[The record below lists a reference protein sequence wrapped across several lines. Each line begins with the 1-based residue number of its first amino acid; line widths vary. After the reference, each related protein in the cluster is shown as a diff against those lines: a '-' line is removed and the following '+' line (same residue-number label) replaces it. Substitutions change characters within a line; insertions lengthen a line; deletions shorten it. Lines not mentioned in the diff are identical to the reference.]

1 MLEGLHRGSLLLLLL
16 LASNAVCATDSNHAS
31 ENGRSGASTTAG
43 TTKGAPLASLP
54 VSASTVV
61 QSRPTDSTC
70 ISGTVNYITHT
81 LPQQCLR
88 TDCTSINGTQIS
100 SSKVISTATHAVTQP
115 VVTHSQNATWGPP
128 VPDIIVSGSETT
140 ITVSSTESSS
150 AATPYSLTDRRS
162 TPATSSAAE
171 VTLSQG
177 TANEEESLFDSAA
190 FLSFEEWK
198 KQDLARTGQSP
209 ENLGQA
215 RPQSGNRQRPGLNNA
230 LDTLGEDSE
239 IDLDFAGFGNAA
251 AAVSSSDVGNP
262 QAASS
267 AKGIP
272 DSFASVHSAATTAKL
287 RSRDAGTTC
296 KARTNYASFDCAATM
311 MKQNAECKHSS
322 SILVEN
328 KDSYMLNKCSAS
340 NKFFIVELCN
350 DIHIDTIVLANYEF
364 FSSSFRHFRVSITDR
379 YPVKAEKWKDL
390 GTFEARNTREVQAFI
405 IDEPQIWARYLRI
418 EMLTHF
424 GSEYYCPVSLL
435 RVHGRTMMQEFRQE
449 EEMARGELS
458 DEVASLE
465 IEGAPPVEAQ
475 EPLTAT
481 DDLEKATVQALPPIE
496 TSTSTKAAVAATG
509 SSANVTS
516 STSAELNIPDLKLT
530 ATGVTPPP
538 GPVLDAMTCAPS
550 HMPSISSQYSAVN
563 KSMILEV
570 AAQKGEI
577 VAQDIENATTFSAS
591 HSPSPASSS
600 QSYPAPSIETS
611 PAFSAPSSTITTS
624 SDTASNL
631 TKSTATEISSDMS
644 ASTRNLTSS
653 TKALL
658 PGNASG
664 IALNTTRSSP
674 VASPA
679 PPSSS
684 QESFFKSISKRL
696 QQLESNSTLSLQY
709 IEEQSRIL
717 RDAFNKVEKRQIS
730 ATTNLLSQLN
740 QTVMSELQGF
750 QQAYDQLWQGT
761 VIELDGQRDRYQRE
775 MLALSSR
782 LTLVADELVWQKRM
796 GIVQSTLLL
805 VCLSLVLF
813 TRQGNTGYVETTL
826 AQQLMSRSQAA
837 LRAGWE
843 SDPNSPS
850 SPASRSPVSI
860 FRRKLWKG
868 NNGALNGTLSED
880 GDTRPQTRDGAAPS
894 ARIELPTPAEED
906 EEEGVEDP
914 RDGPSRTQS
923 SPPAPERGIQ
933 RPTSSCGG
941 SSNASPE
948 RADA

>member
-1 MLEGLHRGSLLLLLL
+1 M
-16 LASNAVCATDSNHAS
+16 
-31 ENGRSGASTTAG
+31 
-43 TTKGAPLASLP
+43 
-54 VSASTVV
+54 
-61 QSRPTDSTC
+61 
-70 ISGTVNYITHT
+70 
-81 LPQQCLR
+81 
-88 TDCTSINGTQIS
+88 NGTQTS
-100 SSKVISTATHAVTQP
+100 SGKVVNTATHTANQPAVIDST
-115 VVTHSQNATWGPP
+115 NAALETPT
-128 VPDIIVSGSETT
+128 VSGNQTT
-140 ITVSSTESSS
+140 TAVSSTGSPP
-150 AATPYSLTDRRS
+150 AVTPYSATGGQA
-162 TPATSSAAE
+162 TPATPSVAE
-171 VTLSQG
+171 VTVSQD

-209 ENLGQA
+209 ENLGHE

-251 AAVSSSDVGNP
+251 AAASSRGDNSP
-262 QAASS
+262 EAASS

-272 DSFASVHSAATTAKL
+272 DASGSGQSATATARL

-311 MKQNAECKHSS
+311 MKQNAECKHAS

-350 DIHIDTIVLANYEF
+350 DVHIDTIVLANYEF
-364 FSSSFRHFRVSITDR
+364 FSSSFRHFRVSVTDR
-379 YPVKAEKWKDL
+379 YPVKADKWKDL
-390 GTFEARNTREVQAFI
+390 GTFEARNTRGVQAFLV
-405 IDEPQIWARYLRI
+405 DEPQIWARYVRI
-418 EMLTHF
+418 EMLTHY

-465 IEGAPPVEAQ
+465 IELPPPVQAQ

-481 DDLEKATVQALPPIE
+481 DELEKATVQALPPIV
-496 TSTSTKAAVAATG
+496 TSTNTKAAGAAAG
-509 SSANVTS
+509 SSANATS
-516 STSAELNIPDLKLT
+516 STSTDLNVADSNLT
-530 ATGVTPPP
+530 ATGATPPL
-538 GPVLDAMTCAPS
+538 GPILDAMTCAPS
-550 HMPSISSQYSAVN
+550 HMPSSSSVQSTFN
-563 KSMILEV
+563 KSMIMEV
-570 AAQKGEI
+570 AAHKSEI
-577 VAQDIENATTFSAS
+577 IIRNIDNATTFSAS
-591 HSPSPASSS
+591 HSPSPASSR
-600 QSYPAPSIETS
+600 PSHSALSLENS
-611 PAFSAPSSTITTS
+611 PALTS
-624 SDTASNL
+624 EVPRI
-631 TKSTATEISSDMS
+631 TATEIASNITT
-644 ASTRNLTSS
+644 STRNLTNS
-653 TKALL
+653 TKASL

-664 IALNTTRSSP
+664 IAANTTRSSP
-674 VASPA
+674 MFSPA

-717 RDAFNKVEKRQIS
+717 RDAFNKVEKRQIA
-730 ATTNLLSQLN
+730 ATTTFLSQLN
-740 QTVMSELQGF
+740 QTVMNELQGF

-860 FRRKLWKG
+860 FRRKLWKS

-894 ARIELPTPAEED
+894 DRIELPTPDEHDEED
-906 EEEGVEDP
+906 GEGVVEEA

-923 SPPAPERGIQ
+923 SPPAPERGVH
-933 RPTSSCGG
+933 RPTSSGGG
-941 SSNASPE
+941 SRNSSSG
-948 RADA
+948 RDDA

>member
-1 MLEGLHRGSLLLLLL
+1 M
-16 LASNAVCATDSNHAS
+16 
-31 ENGRSGASTTAG
+31 
-43 TTKGAPLASLP
+43 
-54 VSASTVV
+54 
-61 QSRPTDSTC
+61 
-70 ISGTVNYITHT
+70 
-81 LPQQCLR
+81 
-88 TDCTSINGTQIS
+88 NGTQTS
-100 SSKVISTATHAVTQP
+100 SGKVVNTATHTANQPAVIDSTSAALETP
-115 VVTHSQNATWGPP
+115 T
-128 VPDIIVSGSETT
+128 VSGNQTT
-140 ITVSSTESSS
+140 TAVSSTGSPP
-150 AATPYSLTDRRS
+150 AVTPYSATGGQA
-162 TPATSSAAE
+162 TPATPSVAE
-171 VTLSQG
+171 VTVSQD

-209 ENLGQA
+209 ENLGHE
-215 RPQSGNRQRPGLNNA
+215 RPQSGNRQPRSN
-230 LDTLGEDSE
+230 
-239 IDLDFAGFGNAA
+239 LDFAGFGNAA
-251 AAVSSSDVGNP
+251 AAASSRGDNSP
-262 QAASS
+262 EAASS

-272 DSFASVHSAATTAKL
+272 DASGSGQSATATARL

-311 MKQNAECKHSS
+311 MKQNAECKHAS

-364 FSSSFRHFRVSITDR
+364 FSSSFRHFRVSVTDR
-379 YPVKAEKWKDL
+379 YPVKADKWKDL
-390 GTFEARNTREVQAFI
+390 GTFEARNTREVQAFLV
-405 IDEPQIWARYLRI
+405 DEPQIWARYVRI
-418 EMLTHF
+418 DMLTHY

-458 DEVASLE
+458 DEVAGLE
-465 IEGAPPVEAQ
+465 IELPPPVQAQ

-481 DDLEKATVQALPPIE
+481 DELGKATVQALPPIV
-496 TSTSTKAAVAATG
+496 TSTNTKAAVAATG
-509 SSANVTS
+509 SSANATS
-516 STSAELNIPDLKLT
+516 STSTDLNVPDSSLT
-530 ATGVTPPP
+530 ATGATPPLSP
-538 GPVLDAMTCAPS
+538 ILDAMTCAPS
-550 HMPSISSQYSAVN
+550 HMPSSSSVHSTLN
-563 KSMILEV
+563 KSMIMEV
-570 AAQKGEI
+570 AAHKSETI
-577 VAQDIENATTFSAS
+577 IRNIDNTTTFSAS
-591 HSPSPASSS
+591 HSPSPASYSPS
-600 QSYPAPSIETS
+600 HSAPSLENS
-611 PAFSAPSSTITTS
+611 PALSAPSSTVTTS
-624 SDTASNL
+624 SDTASEIPRI
-631 TKSTATEISSDMS
+631 TATEIASNIT
-644 ASTRNLTSS
+644 ASTRNLTNS
-653 TKALL
+653 TKASL
-658 PGNASG
+658 PGNASS
-664 IALNTTRSSP
+664 IASNTTRSSP
-674 VASPA
+674 AASPA

-717 RDAFNKVEKRQIS
+717 RDAFNKVEKRQIA
-730 ATTNLLSQLN
+730 ATTTFLSQLN

-782 LTLVADELVWQKRM
+782 LTLVADELLWQKRM

-813 TRQGNTGYVETTL
+813 TRQGNAGYVETTL

-860 FRRKLWKG
+860 FRRRLWKS
-868 NNGALNGTLSED
+868 NNGALIGTLSED
-880 GDTRPQTRDGAAPS
+880 GDTRPQTRDGAALS
-894 ARIELPTPAEED
+894 TRIDLPTPDEHDEED
-906 EEEGVEDP
+906 EEGVVEEA
-914 RDGPSRTQS
+914 RDGPLRTQS
-923 SPPAPERGIQ
+923 SPPAPERGVQ
-933 RPTSSCGG
+933 RPPSSGDG
-941 SSNASPE
+941 SRNSSTGRE
-948 RADA
+948 DA

>member
-1 MLEGLHRGSLLLLLL
+1 MLEGLRRGSLLLLLL
-16 LASNAVCATDSNHAS
+16 LASNAVYATDRQHAS
-31 ENGRSGASTTAG
+31 ESGTSETSTAG
-43 TTKGAPLASLP
+43 TTKGVPLASLP
-54 VSASTVV
+54 LSASAVV
-61 QSRPTDSTC
+61 QSRPTNSTC

-88 TDCTSINGTQIS
+88 TDRASMNGTQTS
-100 SSKVISTATHAVTQP
+100 SGKVVNTATHTANQPAVIDSTSAALETP
-115 VVTHSQNATWGPP
+115 T
-128 VPDIIVSGSETT
+128 VSGNQTT
-140 ITVSSTESSS
+140 TAVSSTGSPP
-150 AATPYSLTDRRS
+150 AVTPYSATGGQA
-162 TPATSSAAE
+162 TPATPSVAE
-171 VTLSQG
+171 VTVSQD

-209 ENLGQA
+209 ENLGHE

-251 AAVSSSDVGNP
+251 AAASSRGDNSP
-262 QAASS
+262 EAASS

-272 DSFASVHSAATTAKL
+272 DASGSGQSATATARL

-311 MKQNAECKHSS
+311 MKQNAECKHAS

-364 FSSSFRHFRVSITDR
+364 FSSSFRHFRVSVTDR
-379 YPVKAEKWKDL
+379 YPVKADKWKDL
-390 GTFEARNTREVQAFI
+390 GTFEARNTREVQAFLV
-405 IDEPQIWARYLRI
+405 DEPQIWARYVRI
-418 EMLTHF
+418 DMLTHY

-458 DEVASLE
+458 DEVAGLE
-465 IEGAPPVEAQ
+465 IELPPPVQAQ

-481 DDLEKATVQALPPIE
+481 DELGKATVQALPPIV
-496 TSTSTKAAVAATG
+496 TSTNTKAAVAATG
-509 SSANVTS
+509 SSANATS
-516 STSAELNIPDLKLT
+516 STSTDLNVPDSSLT
-530 ATGVTPPP
+530 ATGATPPLSP
-538 GPVLDAMTCAPS
+538 ILDAMTCAPS
-550 HMPSISSQYSAVN
+550 HMPSSSSVHSTLN
-563 KSMILEV
+563 KSMIMEV
-570 AAQKGEI
+570 AAHKSETI
-577 VAQDIENATTFSAS
+577 IRNIDNTTTFSAS
-591 HSPSPASSS
+591 HSPSPASYS
-600 QSYPAPSIETS
+600 PSH
-611 PAFSAPSSTITTS
+611 SAPSLENSP
-624 SDTASNL
+624 A
-631 TKSTATEISSDMS
+631 
-644 ASTRNLTSS
+644 LTS
-653 TKALL
+653 L
-658 PGNASG
+658 PGNASS
-664 IALNTTRSSP
+664 IASNTTRSSP
-674 VASPA
+674 AASPA

-717 RDAFNKVEKRQIS
+717 RDAFNKVEKRQIA
-730 ATTNLLSQLN
+730 ATTTFLSQLN

-782 LTLVADELVWQKRM
+782 LTLVADELLWQKRM

-813 TRQGNTGYVETTL
+813 TRQGNAGYVETTL

-860 FRRKLWKG
+860 FRRRLWKS
-868 NNGALNGTLSED
+868 NNGALIGTLSED
-880 GDTRPQTRDGAAPS
+880 GDTRPQTRDGAALS
-894 ARIELPTPAEED
+894 TRIDLPTPDEHDEED
-906 EEEGVEDP
+906 EEGVVEEA
-914 RDGPSRTQS
+914 RDGPLRTQS
-923 SPPAPERGIQ
+923 SPPAPERGVQ
-933 RPTSSCGG
+933 RPPSSGDG
-941 SSNASPE
+941 SRNSSTGRE
-948 RADA
+948 DA

>member
-1 MLEGLHRGSLLLLLL
+1 MLEGLRRGSLLLLLL
-16 LASNAVCATDSNHAS
+16 LASNAVYATDRQHAS
-31 ENGRSGASTTAG
+31 ESGRSETSTAG
-43 TTKGAPLASLP
+43 TTKGVPLASLP
-54 VSASTVV
+54 LSASAVV
-61 QSRPTDSTC
+61 QSRPTNSTC

-88 TDCTSINGTQIS
+88 TDRASMNGTQTS
-100 SSKVISTATHAVTQP
+100 SGKVVNTATHTANQPAVIDSTSAALETP
-115 VVTHSQNATWGPP
+115 T
-128 VPDIIVSGSETT
+128 VSGNQTT
-140 ITVSSTESSS
+140 TAVSSTGSPP
-150 AATPYSLTDRRS
+150 AVTPYSATGGQA
-162 TPATSSAAE
+162 TPATPSVAE
-171 VTLSQG
+171 VTVSQD

-209 ENLGQA
+209 ENLGHE

-251 AAVSSSDVGNP
+251 AAASSRGDNSP
-262 QAASS
+262 EAASS

-272 DSFASVHSAATTAKL
+272 DASGSGQSATATARL

-311 MKQNAECKHSS
+311 MKQNAECKHAS

-364 FSSSFRHFRVSITDR
+364 FSSSFRHFRVSVTDR
-379 YPVKAEKWKDL
+379 YPVKADKWKDL
-390 GTFEARNTREVQAFI
+390 GTFEARNTREVQAFLV
-405 IDEPQIWARYLRI
+405 DEPQIWARYVRI
-418 EMLTHF
+418 DMLTHY

-458 DEVASLE
+458 DEVAGLE
-465 IEGAPPVEAQ
+465 IELPPPVQAQ

-481 DDLEKATVQALPPIE
+481 DELGKATVQALPPIV
-496 TSTSTKAAVAATG
+496 TSTNTKAAVAATG
-509 SSANVTS
+509 SSANATS
-516 STSAELNIPDLKLT
+516 STSTDLNVPDSSLT
-530 ATGVTPPP
+530 ATGATPPLSP
-538 GPVLDAMTCAPS
+538 ILDAMTCAPS
-550 HMPSISSQYSAVN
+550 HMPSSSSVHSTLN
-563 KSMILEV
+563 KSMIMEV
-570 AAQKGEI
+570 AAHKSETI
-577 VAQDIENATTFSAS
+577 IRNIDNTTTFSAS
-591 HSPSPASSS
+591 HSPSPASYS
-600 QSYPAPSIETS
+600 PSH
-611 PAFSAPSSTITTS
+611 SAPSLENSPALTTEI
-624 SDTASNL
+624 ASNI
-631 TKSTATEISSDMS
+631 T
-644 ASTRNLTSS
+644 ASTRNLTNS
-653 TKALL
+653 TKASL
-658 PGNASG
+658 PGNASS
-664 IALNTTRSSP
+664 IASNTTRSSP
-674 VASPA
+674 AASPA

-717 RDAFNKVEKRQIS
+717 RDAFNKVEKRQIA
-730 ATTNLLSQLN
+730 ATTTFLSQLN

-782 LTLVADELVWQKRM
+782 LTLVADELLWQKRM

-813 TRQGNTGYVETTL
+813 TRQGNAGYVETTL

-860 FRRKLWKG
+860 FRRRLWKS
-868 NNGALNGTLSED
+868 NNGALIGTLSED
-880 GDTRPQTRDGAAPS
+880 GDTRPQTRDGAALS
-894 ARIELPTPAEED
+894 TRIDLPTPDEHDEED
-906 EEEGVEDP
+906 EEGVVEEA
-914 RDGPSRTQS
+914 RDGPLRTQS
-923 SPPAPERGIQ
+923 SPPAPERGVQ
-933 RPTSSCGG
+933 RPPSSGDG
-941 SSNASPE
+941 SRNSSTGRE
-948 RADA
+948 DA

>member
-1 MLEGLHRGSLLLLLL
+1 MLSK
-16 LASNAVCATDSNHAS
+16 
-31 ENGRSGASTTAG
+31 G
-43 TTKGAPLASLP
+43 T
-54 VSASTVV
+54 ASTV
-61 QSRPTDSTC
+61 
-70 ISGTVNYITHT
+70 SGTGGSPAVITSGLADGTRIATSPSAAEMT
-81 LPQQCLR
+81 LPQ
-88 TDCTSINGTQIS
+88 D
-100 SSKVISTATHAVTQP
+100 TADV
-115 VVTHSQNATWGPP
+115 
-128 VPDIIVSGSETT
+128 
-140 ITVSSTESSS
+140 
-150 AATPYSLTDRRS
+150 
-162 TPATSSAAE
+162 
-171 VTLSQG
+171 
-177 TANEEESLFDSAA
+177 EESLFDSAA

-209 ENLGQA
+209 ENLGHE

-251 AAVSSSDVGNP
+251 AAASSRGDNSP
-262 QAASS
+262 EASSS

-272 DSFASVHSAATTAKL
+272 DASGSGQSATATARL

-311 MKQNAECKHSS
+311 MKQNAECKHAS

-364 FSSSFRHFRVSITDR
+364 FSSSFRHFRVSVTDR
-379 YPVKAEKWKDL
+379 YPVKADKWKDL
-390 GTFEARNTREVQAFI
+390 GTFEARNTREVQAFLV
-405 IDEPQIWARYLRI
+405 DEPQIWARYVRI
-418 EMLTHF
+418 EMLTHY

-458 DEVASLE
+458 DELASLE
-465 IEGAPPVEAQ
+465 IELPPPVQGQ

-481 DDLEKATVQALPPIE
+481 DELEKATVQALPPIV
-496 TSTSTKAAVAATG
+496 TSTNTKAAFAAAG
-509 SSANVTS
+509 SSANATS
-516 STSAELNIPDLKLT
+516 STSTDLNVADPNLT
-530 ATGVTPPP
+530 ATGAASPL
-538 GPVLDAMTCAPS
+538 GPILDAMTCAPS
-550 HMPSISSQYSAVN
+550 HMPSSSSVHSTFN
-563 KSMILEV
+563 ESMIMEV
-570 AAQKGEI
+570 AAHKSKTI
-577 VAQDIENATTFSAS
+577 IRNIDNAATFSAS

-600 QSYPAPSIETS
+600 PSHSAPSLENS
-611 PAFSAPSSTITTS
+611 PALSAPSSTITTS
-624 SDTASNL
+624 SETASEVPR
-631 TKSTATEISSDMS
+631 TATEIASKITASD
-644 ASTRNLTSS
+644 RNSTSS
-653 TKALL
+653 TKASLL
-658 PGNASG
+658 GNASG
-664 IALNTTRSSP
+664 IAANTTRSSP
-674 VASPA
+674 MSSLA

-717 RDAFNKVEKRQIS
+717 RDAFNKVEKRQIA
-730 ATTNLLSQLN
+730 ATTTFLSQLN
-740 QTVMSELQGF
+740 RTVMNELQGF

-860 FRRKLWKG
+860 FRRKLWKS
-868 NNGALNGTLSED
+868 NNDALNGTLSED

-894 ARIELPTPAEED
+894 TRIELPTPDEQDEED
-906 EEEGVEDP
+906 EEGGLEEA
-914 RDGPSRTQS
+914 RDGPLRTQS
-923 SPPAPERGIQ
+923 SPPAPERGVQ
-933 RPTSSCGG
+933 RPPSSGGG
-941 SSNASPE
+941 SRNSSPG
-948 RADA
+948 RDDA

>member
-1 MLEGLHRGSLLLLLL
+1 MLSK
-16 LASNAVCATDSNHAS
+16 
-31 ENGRSGASTTAG
+31 G
-43 TTKGAPLASLP
+43 T
-54 VSASTVV
+54 ASTV
-61 QSRPTDSTC
+61 
-70 ISGTVNYITHT
+70 SGTGGSPAVITSGLADGTRIATSPSAAEMT
-81 LPQQCLR
+81 LPQ
-88 TDCTSINGTQIS
+88 D
-100 SSKVISTATHAVTQP
+100 TADV
-115 VVTHSQNATWGPP
+115 
-128 VPDIIVSGSETT
+128 
-140 ITVSSTESSS
+140 
-150 AATPYSLTDRRS
+150 
-162 TPATSSAAE
+162 
-171 VTLSQG
+171 
-177 TANEEESLFDSAA
+177 EESLFDSAA

-209 ENLGQA
+209 ENLGHE

-251 AAVSSSDVGNP
+251 AAASSRGDNSP
-262 QAASS
+262 EASSS

-272 DSFASVHSAATTAKL
+272 DASGSGQSATATARL

-311 MKQNAECKHSS
+311 MKQNAECKHAS

-364 FSSSFRHFRVSITDR
+364 FSSSFRHFRVSVTDR
-379 YPVKAEKWKDL
+379 YPVKADKWKDL
-390 GTFEARNTREVQAFI
+390 GTFEARNTREVQAFLV
-405 IDEPQIWARYLRI
+405 DEPQIWARY
-418 EMLTHF
+418 
-424 GSEYYCPVSLL
+424 
-435 RVHGRTMMQEFRQE
+435 EFRQE

-458 DEVASLE
+458 DELASLE
-465 IEGAPPVEAQ
+465 IELPPPVQGQ

-481 DDLEKATVQALPPIE
+481 DELEKATVQALPPIV
-496 TSTSTKAAVAATG
+496 TSTNTKAAFAAAG
-509 SSANVTS
+509 SSANATS
-516 STSAELNIPDLKLT
+516 STSTDLNVADPNLT
-530 ATGVTPPP
+530 ATGAASPL
-538 GPVLDAMTCAPS
+538 GPILDAMTCAPS
-550 HMPSISSQYSAVN
+550 HMPSSSSVHSTFN
-563 KSMILEV
+563 ESMIMEV
-570 AAQKGEI
+570 AAHKSKTI
-577 VAQDIENATTFSAS
+577 IRNIDNAATFSAS

-600 QSYPAPSIETS
+600 PSH
-611 PAFSAPSSTITTS
+611 SAPSLENSPALTTEIAS
-624 SDTASNL
+624 KITAS
-631 TKSTATEISSDMS
+631 D
-644 ASTRNLTSS
+644 RNSTSS
-653 TKALL
+653 TKASLL
-658 PGNASG
+658 GNASG
-664 IALNTTRSSP
+664 IAANTTRSSP
-674 VASPA
+674 MSSLA

-717 RDAFNKVEKRQIS
+717 RDAFNKVEKRQIA
-730 ATTNLLSQLN
+730 ATTTFLSQLN
-740 QTVMSELQGF
+740 RTVMNELQGF

-860 FRRKLWKG
+860 FRRKLWKS
-868 NNGALNGTLSED
+868 NNDALNGTLSED

-894 ARIELPTPAEED
+894 TRIELPTPDEQDEED
-906 EEEGVEDP
+906 EEGGLEEA
-914 RDGPSRTQS
+914 RDGPLRTQS
-923 SPPAPERGIQ
+923 SPPAPERGVQ
-933 RPTSSCGG
+933 RPPSSGGG
-941 SSNASPE
+941 SRNSSPG
-948 RADA
+948 RDDA

>member
-1 MLEGLHRGSLLLLLL
+1 LLLLL
-16 LASNAVCATDSNHAS
+16 LASNAVYATDSKHAS
-31 ENGRSGASTTAG
+31 ESGRSETSTAG
-43 TTKGAPLASLP
+43 TTKGVPLASLP
-54 VSASTVV
+54 LSASAVV
-61 QSRPTDSTC
+61 QSRPTNSTC

-88 TDCTSINGTQIS
+88 TDRTSINGTQPS
-100 SSKVISTATHAVTQP
+100 SSSVVNTVPHTVNQPAATQSPSASSEAPDTEISMLSKGTAST
-115 VVTHSQNATWGPP
+115 
-128 VPDIIVSGSETT
+128 VSGTGGSPAV
-140 ITVSSTESSS
+140 ITSGLADGT
-150 AATPYSLTDRRS
+150 RI
-162 TPATSSAAE
+162 ATSPSAAE
-171 VTLSQG
+171 MTLPQD
-177 TANEEESLFDSAA
+177 TADVEESLFDSAA

-209 ENLGQA
+209 ENLGHE

-251 AAVSSSDVGNP
+251 AAASSRGDNSP
-262 QAASS
+262 EAASS

-272 DSFASVHSAATTAKL
+272 DASGSGQSATATARL

-311 MKQNAECKHSS
+311 MKQNAECKHAS

-364 FSSSFRHFRVSITDR
+364 FSSSFRHFRVSVTDR
-379 YPVKAEKWKDL
+379 YPVKADKWKDL
-390 GTFEARNTREVQAFI
+390 GTFEARNTREVQAFLV
-405 IDEPQIWARYLRI
+405 DEPQIWARYVRI
-418 EMLTHF
+418 DMLTHY

-458 DEVASLE
+458 DEVAGLE
-465 IEGAPPVEAQ
+465 IELPPPVQAQ

-481 DDLEKATVQALPPIE
+481 DELGKATVQALPPIV
-496 TSTSTKAAVAATG
+496 TSTNTKAAVAATG
-509 SSANVTS
+509 SSANATS
-516 STSAELNIPDLKLT
+516 STSTDLNVPDSSLT
-530 ATGVTPPP
+530 ATGATPPLSP
-538 GPVLDAMTCAPS
+538 ILDAMTCAPS
-550 HMPSISSQYSAVN
+550 HMPSSSSVHSTLN
-563 KSMILEV
+563 KSMIMEV
-570 AAQKGEI
+570 AAHKSETI
-577 VAQDIENATTFSAS
+577 IRNIDNTTTFSAS
-591 HSPSPASSS
+591 HSPSPASYSPS
-600 QSYPAPSIETS
+600 HSAPSLENS
-611 PAFSAPSSTITTS
+611 PALSAPSSTVTTS
-624 SDTASNL
+624 SDTASEIPRI
-631 TKSTATEISSDMS
+631 TATEIASNIT
-644 ASTRNLTSS
+644 ASTRNLTNS
-653 TKALL
+653 TKASL
-658 PGNASG
+658 PGNASS
-664 IALNTTRSSP
+664 IASNTTRSSP
-674 VASPA
+674 AASPA

-717 RDAFNKVEKRQIS
+717 RDAFNKVEKRQIA
-730 ATTNLLSQLN
+730 ATTTFLSQLN

-782 LTLVADELVWQKRM
+782 LTLVADELLWQKRM

-813 TRQGNTGYVETTL
+813 TRQGNAGYVETTL

-860 FRRKLWKG
+860 FRRRLWKS
-868 NNGALNGTLSED
+868 NNGALIGTLSED
-880 GDTRPQTRDGAAPS
+880 GDTRPQTRDGAALS
-894 ARIELPTPAEED
+894 TRIDLPTPDEHDEED
-906 EEEGVEDP
+906 EEGVVEEA
-914 RDGPSRTQS
+914 RDGPLRTQS
-923 SPPAPERGIQ
+923 SPPAPERGVQ
-933 RPTSSCGG
+933 RPPSSGDG
-941 SSNASPE
+941 SRNSSTGRE
-948 RADA
+948 DA